1 MELKILDMEQTITQT
16 ETNLRY
22 AGFWI
27 RAAGFLIDVLIAGAI
42 TGIISRILFGNY
54 YPADNPSAD
63 PAQGGVS
70 LLVNW
75 IYFAWQESSAKQ
87 ATIGKQAV
95 GIKVCT
101 ENGERLSFANATG
114 RYFAKILSTIILFIG
129 FIMVAFDEKKQGL
142 HDKLAKTLVVY
153 R

>member
-1 MELKILDMEQTITQT
+1 MEQAINHPDTSVI
-16 ETNLRY
+16 Y

-27 RAAGFLIDVLIAGAI
+27 RAAAFIIDLLIAGAAA
-42 TGIISRILFGNY
+42 GIISRILFGNY
-54 YPADNPSAD
+54 IYENPGND
-63 PAQGGVS
+63 PGQGAVS

-75 IYFAWQESSAKQ
+75 VYFAWQESSAKQ
-87 ATIGKQAV
+87 ATIGKMAV

-129 FIMVAFDEKKQGL
+129 FLMVAFDKKAQGL
-142 HDKLAKTLVVY
+142 HDRLAKTLVIF

>member
-1 MELKILDMEQTITQT
+1 MEQAINHPDTSVI
-16 ETNLRY
+16 Y

-27 RAAGFLIDVLIAGAI
+27 RAAAFIIDLLIAGAAA
-42 TGIISRILFGNY
+42 GIISRILFGNY
-54 YPADNPSAD
+54 IYENPGND
-63 PAQGGVS
+63 PGQGAVS

-75 IYFAWQESSAKQ
+75 VYFAWQESSAKQ
-87 ATIGKQAV
+87 ATIGKMAV

-114 RYFAKILSTIILFIG
+114 RYIAKILSTIILFIG
-129 FIMVAFDEKKQGL
+129 FLMVAFDKKAQGL
-142 HDKLAKTLVVY
+142 HDRLAKTLVIY

>member
-1 MELKILDMEQTITQT
+1 MEQTINHSDTSVI
-16 ETNLRY
+16 Y

-27 RAAGFLIDVLIAGAI
+27 RAAAFIIDLLITGAAA
-42 TGIISRILFGNY
+42 GIISRILFGNY
-54 YPADNPSAD
+54 YMYDSPGND
-63 PAQGGVS
+63 PGPGAVS
-70 LLVNW
+70 LIVNW

-114 RYFAKILSTIILFIG
+114 RYFAKILSTIILLIG
-129 FIMVAFDEKKQGL
+129 FLMVAFDKKGQGL
-142 HDKLAKTLVVY
+142 HDKLAKTFVIY

>member
-1 MELKILDMEQTITQT
+1 MEQAITQT
-16 ETNLRY
+16 ESTFKY

-27 RAAGFLIDVLIAGAI
+27 RTAAFLIDVLIAGAI
-42 TGIISRILFGNY
+42 TGILSRIFFGNY
-54 YPADNPSAD
+54 YMYNSPGND
-63 PAQGGVS
+63 PGPGAVS

-114 RYFAKILSTIILFIG
+114 RYFAKILSAIILFIG
-129 FIMVAFDEKKQGL
+129 FIMVASDEKKQGL
-142 HDKLAKTLVVY
+142 HDKLAKTFVVY